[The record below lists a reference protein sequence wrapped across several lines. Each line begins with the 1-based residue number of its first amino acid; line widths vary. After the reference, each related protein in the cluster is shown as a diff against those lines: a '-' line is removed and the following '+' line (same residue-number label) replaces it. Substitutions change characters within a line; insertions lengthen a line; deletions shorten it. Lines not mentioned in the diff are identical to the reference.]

1 MELITKDWKEFRIG
15 DLFRVEQLKRV
26 TNNGGYVLDSDIIE
40 INGVYPYLAAVSV
53 NNGVKGYTNI
63 KPNNEGNCIT
73 LSTTADSSNTVFYQ
87 PVDFI
92 GRQQMAGIYA
102 TEKSK
107 MNSKIAFFIIT
118 LLKKQLIAFN
128 YNNKLT
134 FKALKNIKLLL
145 PFKNDEPDWDFM
157 EEFIKG
163 IEEKYIENV
172 DKYNQENIDKALS
185 VTGLTTADLNGNL
198 EVKPADRY
206 EEFRVG
212 DLFDAF
218 LGIVTPNEMLLKK
231 GKFPV
236 ITGVTENNGINGY
249 FNEFIANHTYSNMIT
264 VSNRGVYSG
273 TAYYHNYEFILGSN
287 VIALKPLSFKMTE
300 NIALF
305 IMTLIN
311 KLHYGGYDNYPT
323 KSSILE
329 DAILLPAIDENT
341 PDFDYMEKAIYI
353 YIKKVIKSWKMDNE
367 KEIRALKSVINK

>member
-1 MELITKDWKEFRIG
+1 MELTTKDWKEFRIG
-15 DLFRVEQLKRV
+15 DLFRVETCK
-26 TNNGGYVLDSDIIE
+26 
-40 INGVYPYLAAVSV
+40 GVDAGSLCLNKNYSENTPY
-53 NNGVKGYTNI
+53 
-63 KPNNEGNCIT
+63 E
-73 LSTTADSSNTVFYQ
+73 
-87 PVDFI
+87 FI
-92 GRQQMAGIYA
+92 GRTNDNYGLQGYIGDLGFPVNNSETITISQVGTIVAQIR
-102 TEKSK
+102 TSK
-107 MNSKIAFFIIT
+107 YYTSQNIF
-118 LLKKQLIAFN
+118 
-128 YNNKLT
+128 KLT
-134 FKALKNIKLLL
+134 ALKFEPNQWNLLFIVTMLNKILLRYTGYASYPTQKSLRNETLLL
-145 PFKNDEPDWDFM
+145 PSKNDEPDWDFM
-157 EEFIKG
+157 EEFIKE
-163 IEEKYIENV
+163 IEEKYIKNV

-198 EVKPADRY
+198 EIKSADRY

-249 FNEFIANHTYSNMIT
+249 FNELIVNHTYSNMIT

-287 VIALKPLSFKMTE
+287 VIALKPLSFKMTK

-311 KLHYGGYDNYPT
+311 KLYYGGYDNYPT

>member
-163 IEEKYIENV
+163 IEEKYILNV

-273 TAYYHNYEFILGSN
+273 IAYYHNYEFILGSN
-287 VIALKPLSFKMTE
+287 VIALKPLSFKMTK

-353 YIKKVIKSWKMDNE
+353 LSLIHI
-367 KEIRALKSVINK
+367 

>member
-1 MELITKDWKEFRIG
+1 MELTTKDWKEFRIG

-145 PFKNDEPDWDFM
+145 PSKNDEPDWDFM
-157 EEFIKG
+157 EEFIKE
-163 IEEKYIENV
+163 IEEENKEKLAV
-172 DKYNQENIDKALS
+172 LKD
-185 VTGLTTADLNGNL
+185 
-198 EVKPADRY
+198 VKPVDD
-206 EEFRVG
+206 EIDISDWHEFRVG
-212 DLFDAF
+212 DLFETLGGKRVPTGSYVKKAVLDAN
-218 LGIVTPNEMLLKK
+218 LGQIPRITVTGL
-231 GKFPV
+231 
-236 ITGVTENNGINGY
+236 NNGIDGY
-249 FNEFIANHTYSNMIT
+249 YNESINDSNYRIYENFISVT
-264 VSNRGVYSG
+264 
-273 TAYYHNYEFILGSN
+273 FLGDCFYQKHKASLDMK
-287 VIALKPLSFKMTE
+287 VHCLKLLNIDLNEK
-300 NIALF
+300 IALF
-305 IMTLIN
+305 LITTLKKEMLTYNYGDQLNSENLKDIIL
-311 KLHYGGYDNYPT
+311 KLPSKNDQ
-323 KSSILE
+323 
-329 DAILLPAIDENT
+329 
-341 PDFDYMEKAIYI
+341 PDWEYMEDFITNQQEK
-353 YIKKVIKSWKMDNE
+353 IKNQL
-367 KEIRALKSVINK
+367 KELRR

>member
-1 MELITKDWKEFRIG
+1 MELTTKNWKEFRIE
-15 DLFRVEQLKRV
+15 DLFDYERGKEAAPNQNQHGECPLISG
-26 TNNGGYVLDSDIIE
+26 TQDNNGFVRLVEPTKVIDGHCLT
-40 INGVYPYLAAVSV
+40 VSV
-53 NNGVKGYTNI
+53 NFA
-63 KPNNEGNCIT
+63 
-73 LSTTADSSNTVFYQ
+73 STVFYQ
-87 PVDFI
+87 EENFCASVNIIILRP
-92 GRQQMAGIYA
+92 
-102 TEKSK
+102 KSE
-107 MNSKIAFFIIT
+107 MT
-118 LLKKQLIAFN
+118 KKQLLFIGSILSKKHKV
-128 YNNKLT
+128 YSYTDKVSKVLLMKET
-134 FKALKNIKLLL
+134 LLL
-145 PFKNDEPDWDFM
+145 PSKNDEPDWDFM
-157 EEFIKG
+157 EEFIKE
-163 IEEKYIENV
+163 IEEKYILNV
-172 DKYNQENIDKALS
+172 DNYNQENIDKALS

-249 FNEFIANHTYSNMIT
+249 FNEFIANYTYSNMIT

-287 VIALKPLSFKMTE
+287 VIALKPLSFKMTK

-353 YIKKVIKSWKMDNE
+353 YILKRLLSLGKWITKKKSE
-367 KEIRALKSVINK
+367 L

>member
-1 MELITKDWKEFRIG
+1 MELITKDWKEFRVG

-40 INGVYPYLAAVSV
+40 INGAYPYLAAVSV

-134 FKALKNIKLLL
+134 FKALKNIKFLL
-145 PFKNDEPDWDFM
+145 PSKNDGPDWDFM

-163 IEEKYIENV
+163 IEEKYILNV
-172 DKYNQENIDKALS
+172 DKYNQENINKALS

-212 DLFDAF
+212 DLFEINPTKNHGLTNVD
-218 LGIVTPNEMLLKK
+218 LYQSNGINI
-231 GKFPV
+231 V
-236 ITGVTENNGINGY
+236 IANTSQNNGIAGY
-249 FNEFIANHTYSNMIT
+249 SNYDNTEKGNMIT
-264 VSNRGVYSG
+264 FSDTTDHNSIFYQPKDFIGYSHIQGLYPIKFDENWNKNTYLYFLTIFRKKAASKGFSYGYKFNRKIAS
-273 TAYYHNYEFILGSN
+273 EFKI
-287 VIALKPLSFKMTE
+287 V
-300 NIALF
+300 
-305 IMTLIN
+305 
-311 KLHYGGYDNYPT
+311 
-323 KSSILE
+323 
-329 DAILLPAIDENT
+329 LPAIDENT

-353 YIKKVIKSWKMDNE
+353 YILKRSLSFGKWLTKKKSE
-367 KEIRALKSVINK
+367 L